1 MKYAIIKSGGKQHK
15 VSEGMEILVDR
26 LNAPKDSQYLFPEVL
41 LIRSDK
47 ITCVGTP
54 LVEKGKVQGKIIGEE
69 KGEKIRVSKFKAKV
83 NFRRTIGFRPIY
95 TKVLIGKIDVGK
107 DKPVK
112 TKEKQA

>member
-15 VSEGMEILVDR
+15 ITEGMEILVDR
-26 LNAPKDSQYLFPEVL
+26 LNTPKDSQYLFPEVL
-41 LIRSDK
+41 LLKSDER
-47 ITCVGTP
+47 TYVGMP

-69 KGEKIRVSKFKAKV
+69 KGEKIRISKFKAKV

-95 TKVLIGKIDVGK
+95 TKILIEKIEIEE

-112 TKEKQA
+112 TRKKKA